1 MAVDPGATPATPAG
15 PRPATPPDALT
26 TTPAATPPDA
36 LTTTP
41 AATPPD
47 ATADA
52 PNDAAPPPS
61 TGPGGSTSPESS
73 GSRRERV
80 GVLFGRLVEAV
91 RHGDDGMV
99 EEAVLSLSQRSRW
112 LAPLALVVGGLAM
125 LFQGVKTLFVNW
137 RLTLVQIL
145 PAMWIWVVMVDI
157 KAHVLHGKGF
167 HVFKNPLVEVGVI
180 TAIAL
185 ITAASFYLNAVF
197 AFAIAGKGTPE
208 IRPAF
213 ALARVHSRTIL
224 TWGIGVGVLT
234 GFSAIVVDR
243 WGQFWFAFSL
253 GVMAGVL
260 MFTYVALPSRLL
272 GLRTSQSRRDKLSA
286 AAVGGAVGAVICSP
300 PYALGRVAL
309 IMIGSHKFRVLAI
322 VLLIIAIIL
331 QTGATSAVKA
341 VKMSAKIVAGTAP
354 EEAEAEVF
362 GEPATVD

>member
-1 MAVDPGATPATPAG
+1 MAVDPGTTPTTPSTPVPATPATPPSDASNGAAPDAPSDPAG
-15 PRPATPPDALT
+15 DAAQGTDPTPP
-26 TTPAATPPDA
+26 
-36 LTTTP
+36 
-41 AATPPD
+41 
-47 ATADA
+47 
-52 PNDAAPPPS
+52 
-61 TGPGGSTSPESS
+61 

-80 GVLFGRLVEAV
+80 GVLFARLVEAV

-125 LFQGVKTLFVNW
+125 LFQGVKTLFINW

-167 HVFKNPLVEVGVI
+167 HVFKNPLVEIAV
-180 TAIAL
+180 IAL
-185 ITAASFYLNAVF
+185 IAVITAASFYLNAVF

-213 ALARVHSRTIL
+213 ALAREHSRTIL
-224 TWGIGVGVLT
+224 TWGLGIGVLT
-234 GFSAIVVDR
+234 GISAIVVDR

-253 GVMAGVL
+253 GIMAGIL

-286 AAVGGAVGAVICSP
+286 AAVGGAIGAIICSP
-300 PYALGRVAL
+300 PYALGRLAL
-309 IMIGSHKFRVLAI
+309 ILIGSHKFRVLAV
-322 VLLIIAIIL
+322 VLLIIAIVL

-341 VKMSAKIVAGTAP
+341 VKMSAKIVAGSSP
-354 EEAEAEVF
+354 EEADAEVF
-362 GEPATVD
+362 GEPATAD